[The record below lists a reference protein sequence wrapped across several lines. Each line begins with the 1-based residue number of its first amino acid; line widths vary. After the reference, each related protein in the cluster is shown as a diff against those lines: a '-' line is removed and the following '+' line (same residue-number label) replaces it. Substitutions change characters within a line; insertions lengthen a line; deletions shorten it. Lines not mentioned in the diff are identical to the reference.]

1 MSTPG
6 LIWININITT
16 ISSETS
22 FPFQTA
28 FKQGDGPF
36 APTVFV
42 DSTRTGRMPNQPDDV
57 LNVTLG
63 YDIGGFSAR
72 LSFVY
77 QDNVLVG
84 VNRTYKELDSY
95 TDAYYRWDFTA
106 YYELPWV
113 KGLKLFLNAN
123 NITNTPDR
131 SYISELGKLAS
142 ANYYGRT
149 VDLGVRYEF
158 K

>member
-1 MSTPG
+1 MFG
-6 LIWININITT
+6 LANIDIVVIIIYVITSYSIHYT
-16 ISSETS
+16 KLYEQTHFWYLPSILRGLVFNVNYTHIASETS

-28 FKQGDGPF
+28 VKQGDGPF
-36 APTVFV
+36 APTIFV

-77 QDNVLVG
+77 TDNVLVG

-106 YYELPWV
+106 YYELR
-113 KGLKLFLNAN
+113 N
-123 NITNTPDR
+123 NF
-131 SYISELGKLAS
+131 
-142 ANYYGRT
+142 
-149 VDLGVRYEF
+149 V
-158 K
+158 